1 MSFYLLAQ
9 IMNSGN
15 RSYTKRLY
23 ILAIVNMKN
32 ITSILDNRISNAI
45 LYIRGQKVMLDIDLA
60 EIYGV
65 KTKRLNEQVKRNI
78 NRFPSDFMFQLSNEE
93 KQEVVAICDHL
104 ARLKFSSSNPYAFTE
119 HGALMLASVINSPLA
134 IETSVLIVRAFVK
147 LREILS
153 THTKLAKKLEELETR
168 YDKQFKVVFQ
178 ALRALMRGEPEK
190 TERHVI
196 GYKITQR

>member
-1 MSFYLLAQ
+1 MENTA
-9 IMNSGN
+9 
-15 RSYTKRLY
+15 
-23 ILAIVNMKN
+23 
-32 ITSILDNRISNAI
+32 SIPDNRINNAI
-45 LYIRGQKVMLDIDLA
+45 LVIRGQKVMLDIDLA
-60 EIYGV
+60 DIYGV

-147 LREILS
+147 LREMLS

-178 ALRALMRGEPEK
+178 ALRALMRNEPEK
-190 TERHVI
+190 TDRPII
-196 GYKITQR
+196 GYKIAQSNK

>member
-1 MSFYLLAQ
+1 
-9 IMNSGN
+9 
-15 RSYTKRLY
+15 
-23 ILAIVNMKN
+23 MKN

-78 NRFPSDFMFQLSNEE
+78 NRFPPDFMFQLTNEE
-93 KQEVVAICDHL
+93 KQEVVAFCDHL
-104 ARLKFSSSNPYAFTE
+104 TKLKFSSSNPYAFTE
-119 HGALMLASVINSPLA
+119 HGALMLASVLSSPLA
-134 IETSVLIVRAFVK
+134 IETSVLVVRAFVK

-153 THTKLAKKLEELETR
+153 KNAELSKKIEELESR

-178 ALRALMRGEPEK
+178 ALRALMRDESVK
-190 TERHVI
+190 TERPVI
-196 GYKITQR
+196 GYKIAQNNK